1 MTLEGWATHG
11 ILDYK
16 RTGLTLGGCGAKLF
30 PVKPSVL
37 LCVFEQTGVDKSCAG
52 PLSAGPNWV
61 QLVQLA

>member
-16 RTGLTLGGCGAKLF
+16 RTGLTLGKTY
-30 PVKPSVL
+30 SV